1 MDALS
6 KFKKMAIVK
15 YYCFNLATYEAIV
28 CELIVRDRQYA
39 YLETL
44 K

>member
-1 MDALS
+1 MNALAN
-6 KFKKMAIVK
+6 FKEMSIVK
-15 YYCFNLATYEAIV
+15 YYCFNLATYEVIV
-28 CELIVRDRQYA
+28 CELIIRDREYA